1 MMMELVIKNLADY
14 KDIWTQTEKAF
25 NYLRRKGCT
34 HYVESIHTSF
44 GGTALLAY
52 YIGGAD
58 DKAKRHV
65 AKTYPRALVS
75 YISEEEIRDEQRR
88 RKEDF
93 DRKREKNQTEH
104 AVYYLNYNGCDVYRN
119 LMVKRTNGVIST
131 VQKEGDPIKYVVVG
145 ATQKMIQHVENNWP
159 FASVKYADSYHD
171 EVHEELG
178 GCFSSKV

>member
-1 MMMELVIKNLADY
+1 MMMELVIKNMADY

-25 NYLRRKGCT
+25 NYLHRKGCI

-44 GGTALLAY
+44 GGTALLSY

-65 AKTYPRALVS
+65 AKTYPRALVA

-93 DRKREKNQTEH
+93 ERKREKNQTEQ
-104 AVYYLNYNGCDVYRN
+104 AVYYLKYNGCDVYRN
-119 LMVKRTNGVIST
+119 LMVKRTNGVISII
-131 VQKEGDPIKYVVVG
+131 QKEGDPIKYVVVG

-159 FASVKYADSYHD
+159 FASVKYADSYRD

-178 GCFSSKV
+178 RYFSSKV

>member
-1 MMMELVIKNLADY
+1 MMMELVITNLADY

-25 NYLRRKGCT
+25 NYLRRKGCI

-75 YISEEEIRDEQRR
+75 YISEDSV
-88 RKEDF
+88 KE
-93 DRKREKNQTEH
+93 EH
-104 AVYYLNYNGCDVYRN
+104 ARRDADFFSKFGILPSRN
-119 LMVKRTNGVIST
+119 
-131 VQKEGDPIKYVVVG
+131 
-145 ATQKMIQHVENNWP
+145 
-159 FASVKYADSYHD
+159 F
-171 EVHEELG
+171 
-178 GCFSSKV
+178 